1 MNQIL
6 ENRKSRLF
14 KRKKYIVQFC
24 ISFFIIIFIIIY
36 FSWKKYLESNV
47 SKISN
52 TTTKSYNITRLYSN
66 NIKQNII
73 ANDNTVTVIGTI
85 EIPKINISYPIFLE
99 YSDEL
104 LKISVCKL
112 YGADINTV
120 GNLCIIGHNY
130 NNGDFFSDL
139 YKLNINDIINIYS
152 LNSDAVSYSIYK
164 IYEINPDNLDYLSQD
179 TNGKKEITLI
189 TCNNS
194 NRETFNY

>member
-85 EIPKINISYPIFLE
+85 EIPKINISYPIFSE

-112 YGADINTV
+112 YGSDINAV

-139 YKLNINDIINIYS
+139 YKLNINDIINIYN

-164 IYEINPDNLDYLSQD
+164 TYEINPDNLDYLSQD

>member
-52 TTTKSYNITRLYSN
+52 TTKKSYNITRLYSN

-85 EIPKINISYPIFLE
+85 EIPKINISYPIFSE

-112 YGADINTV
+112 YGSDINVV

-139 YKLNINDIINIYS
+139 YKLNINDIINIYN

-164 IYEINPDNLDYLSQD
+164 TYEINPDNLDYLSQD